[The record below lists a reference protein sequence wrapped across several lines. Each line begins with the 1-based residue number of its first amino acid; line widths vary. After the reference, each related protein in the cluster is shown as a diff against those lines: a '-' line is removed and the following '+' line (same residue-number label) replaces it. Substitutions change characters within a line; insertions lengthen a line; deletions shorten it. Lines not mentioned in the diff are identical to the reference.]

1 MLAVVLTVLTAAAAT
16 ALLTGVVRDLVLRRG
31 LLDVPN
37 ARSSHVR
44 PTARGGG
51 AAIVAIVLL
60 GVAFALWQGGLDA
73 RLGWSAL
80 LGGAAVAGI
89 GFLDDHGHV
98 PAPLRLLVH
107 FVALAGALAVTGG
120 LGEVPWG
127 DGTLGPGLA
136 GDVLACIACV
146 WFLNLFNFM
155 DGIDGIA
162 AAESAFIAF
171 AAAWLAGSTGA
182 PAPLV
187 MLWLV
192 TGAASLGFLAWN
204 WPPARIFMGDVGSG
218 FLGFV
223 LPLLLV
229 YSTAHSDLNLW
240 TALILGAPFVADA
253 TVTLVARIARGE
265 RWYSAHR
272 SHAYQWLSRRWGSH
286 ARVTGLFIL
295 VNVGLVLPAA
305 WWSVHRPQLGPL
317 LAAVVLAALSCAAR
331 AAGAGRP
338 ETAASRAGRAAV

>member
-1 MLAVVLTVLTAAAAT
+1 MLVVLLTVLTATAAA
-16 ALLTGVVRDLVLRRG
+16 ALITGIVRDLVLRRG

-37 ARSSHVR
+37 ERSSHHQ

-51 AAIVAIVLL
+51 AAIVVVVLAS
-60 GVAFALWQGGLDA
+60 VAFALWRGDLDA
-73 RLGWSAL
+73 RLGFAAL

-89 GFLDDHGHV
+89 GFLDDHAHV

-120 LGEVPWG
+120 LHAIPWG
-127 DGTLGPGLA
+127 GGAVDLGLA
-136 GDVLACIACV
+136 GDVLACLACV

-171 AAAWLAGSTGA
+171 AAAWLAAGTGA
-182 PAPLV
+182 PASLV
-187 MLWLV
+187 TLWLV

-223 LPLLLV
+223 LPVLLV
-229 YSTAHSDLNLW
+229 YTTGRSGLNLW

-253 TVTLVARIARGE
+253 TVTLLARIARGE

-272 SHAYQWLSRRWGSH
+272 SHAYQWLARRWGSH
-286 ARVTGLFIL
+286 ARVTGLFIIL
-295 VNVGLVLPAA
+295 NATVVLPAA
-305 WWSVHRPQLGPL
+305 WWSVQRPQQGPL
-317 LAAVVLAALSCAAR
+317 LAAAVLVALGFAAR

-338 ETAASRAGRAAV
+338 EVVASHD